1 MERPR
6 RAAAASVRFRPT
18 STASGGRGSVT
29 TTSTSFPEARDG
41 AAAPPPAR
49 SARVAAGASA
59 RGRRVRRK
67 RRHGTRAVAVGAR
80 GRGYTVAPRGC
91 GGIGRRARFRS
102 VWEQSRGGSSPL
114 IRIGGAGS
122 DVRTGGQDPGC
133 VFTPQTTGIP
143 ARWVTRP
150 EVAGRAQG
158 ALTDR
163 RRVNPPCRDAPD
175 ASPLLRIGRSP
186 LSASTAEPAWVILRP
201 RQ

>member
-1 MERPR
+1 MLMERPR

-59 RGRRVRRK
+59 RERRERRK

-133 VFTPQTTGIP
+133 VFTPIDNRDPGPDGSHAQAEQACVRSVDRSQARKPAVRGRTG
-143 ARWVTRP
+143 
-150 EVAGRAQG
+150 GK
-158 ALTDR
+158 
-163 RRVNPPCRDAPD
+163 
-175 ASPLLRIGRSP
+175 S
-186 LSASTAEPAWVILRP
+186 LSSA
-201 RQ
+201 

>member
-6 RAAAASVRFRPT
+6 RAAATSVRFRPT
-18 STASGGRGSVT
+18 CTASGGRGRVT

-59 RGRRVRRK
+59 RGRRERRK

-114 IRIGGAGS
+114 IRIGSAGS
-122 DVRTGGQDPGC
+122 DVRTGGQDPGF
-133 VFTPQTTGIP
+133 VSTPQTTGIP
-143 ARWVTRP
+143 APMGHTPRS
-150 EVAGRAQG
+150 GRAC
-158 ALTDR
+158 TRSVDR
-163 RRVNPPCRDAPD
+163 SPARKPAVRGRTGGKSSPPHRQITPFRRVQP
-175 ASPLLRIGRSP
+175 S
-186 LSASTAEPAWVILRP
+186 RP
-201 RQ
+201 G